1 MMSGQEPS
9 GIPLTGFPMK
19 KPEMQIGDPEITSIP
34 DVENECE
41 YARND
46 TTWD

>member
-1 MMSGQEPS
+1 MMCSAEHELLN
-9 GIPLTGFPMK
+9 IAAFPMK